1 MRAWIHGV
9 RRPRPPVRE
18 VMRTAGVRVRGGAA
32 MKVLFWLPQSD
43 ASAWLY
49 ELALALPGA
58 DVREWQPGDDASAD
72 FAVVWKPPR
81 ELLAARAG
89 LRAIFNLGA
98 GVDAILA
105 QEREQ
110 PGTLPRDALLVRLE
124 DSGMA
129 QQMSE
134 YVMHAVLRYQRRF
147 DEYALAQAE
156 RTWKALAPHPRN
168 TFTVGVLG
176 VGVLGAQVA
185 RAIASLGVPVRGFS
199 RSAKHLDGIE
209 TYAGE
214 LHGAEFDRFL
224 DGVKLL
230 VNLLPATPDTTNVL
244 NARAFSKL
252 ARGAYLVNVAR
263 GAHLVEQDLLDALA
277 SGTLAA
283 ATLDV
288 FRDEPLPPGH
298 PFWRAPRITIT
309 PHVSALTLR
318 DEAIAQI
325 ADKIA
330 ALSRGETVSGIVDVE
345 RGY

>member
-1 MRAWIHGV
+1 
-9 RRPRPPVRE
+9 
-18 VMRTAGVRVRGGAA
+18 
-32 MKVLFWLPQSD
+32 MKVLFYLPQAD
-43 ASAWLY
+43 ASAWLQS
-49 ELALALPGA
+49 LSRALPDA
-58 DVREWQPGDDASAD
+58 ALRAWQPGDDAPAD
-72 FAVVWKPPR
+72 FAVVWQPPR

-105 QEREQ
+105 QERAR
-110 PGTLPRDALLVRLE
+110 PGTLPRGALLVRLE

-147 DEYALAQAE
+147 DEYARHAAQRE
-156 RTWKALAPHPRN
+156 WRVLAPHPRD

-176 VGVLGAQVA
+176 IGVLGAQVA
-185 RAIASLGVPVRGFS
+185 RAVASLGVPVRGFA
-199 RSAKHLDGIE
+199 RSAKPLDGID

-214 LHGAEFDRFL
+214 LHGPQFDAFL
-224 DGVKLL
+224 AGVKLL
-230 VNLLPATPDTTNVL
+230 VNLLPATPDTDDVL
-244 NARAFSKL
+244 NARTFSKL

-263 GAHLVEQDLLDALA
+263 GTHLVEQDLLDALA
-277 SGTLAA
+277 NGTLAA

-288 FRDEPLPPGH
+288 FREEPLPRDH
-298 PFWRAPRITIT
+298 PFWREPRIAIT
-309 PHVSALTLR
+309 PHSSALTLR

-325 ADKIA
+325 AGKIA
-330 ALSRGETVSGIVDVE
+330 ALARGETVSGIVDTA

>member
-1 MRAWIHGV
+1 
-9 RRPRPPVRE
+9 
-18 VMRTAGVRVRGGAA
+18 

-43 ASAWLY
+43 AAAWRHD
-49 ELALALPGA
+49 LALALPGA
-58 DVREWQPGDDASAD
+58 DVREWQPGDDAPAD
-72 FAVVWKPPR
+72 FAVVWQPPR

-89 LRAIFNLGA
+89 LRAVFNLGA

-105 QEREQ
+105 QERAS
-110 PGTLPRDALLVRLE
+110 PGTLPRGALLVRLE

-156 RTWKALAPHPRN
+156 RRWNVLAPHPRA

-185 RAIASLGVPVRGFS
+185 HALASLGVPVRGFS

-209 TYAGE
+209 TFAGE
-214 LHGAEFDRFL
+214 LHGPQFDAFL
-224 DGVKLL
+224 DGVKVL
-230 VNLLPATPDTTNVL
+230 VNLLPATPDTENVL
-244 NARAFSKL
+244 AARTFSKL

-263 GAHLVEQDLLDALA
+263 GTHLAEQDLLDALA
-277 SGTLAA
+277 NGTLAA

-288 FRDEPLPPGH
+288 FRSEPLPDDH
-298 PFWRAPRITIT
+298 PFWREPRITIT
-309 PHVSALTLR
+309 PHSSALTLR
-318 DEAIAQI
+318 HEAVAQI

-330 ALSRGETVSGIVDVE
+330 ALSRGDTVSGIVDIQ